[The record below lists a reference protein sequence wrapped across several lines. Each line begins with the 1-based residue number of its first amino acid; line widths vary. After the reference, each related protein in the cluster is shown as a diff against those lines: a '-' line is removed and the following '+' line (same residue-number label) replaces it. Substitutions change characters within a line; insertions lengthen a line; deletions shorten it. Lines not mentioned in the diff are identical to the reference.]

1 MGMSFLSN
9 FTYSK
14 LMQTSPN
21 IMDKVQLTKLYIK
34 EIIDGMDLNDCLA
47 LLEDY
52 MVESY
57 EDYTIE
63 EIKEEVNEYYPHLLE
78 D

>member
-1 MGMSFLSN
+1 MSS
-9 FTYSK
+9 
-14 LMQTSPN
+14 QTN

-34 EIIDGMDLNDCLA
+34 EVIDGMDLNDCLA

-63 EIKEEVNEYYPHLLE
+63 EIKEEVNEYYPELLK
-78 D
+78 

>member
-1 MGMSFLSN
+1 MSS
-9 FTYSK
+9 
-14 LMQTSPN
+14 QTN

-34 EIIDGMDLNDCLA
+34 EGIDGMDLNDCLA

-63 EIKEEVNEYYPHLLE
+63 EIKEEVEEYYPHLLE
-78 D
+78 DWLKCK

>member
-1 MGMSFLSN
+1 
-9 FTYSK
+9 
-14 LMQTSPN
+14 
-21 IMDKVQLTKLYIK
+21 MDKDQLTKLYIK
-34 EIIDGMDLNDCLA
+34 EVIDGMDLDGCLA
-47 LLEDY
+47 LLKDY

-63 EIKEEVNEYYPHLLE
+63 EIKKEVEEYYPHLLE

>member
-1 MGMSFLSN
+1 MSS
-9 FTYSK
+9 
-14 LMQTSPN
+14 QTN
-21 IMDKVQLTKLYIK
+21 IMDKVQLTKLFIK
-34 EIIDGMDLNDCLA
+34 EVIDGMDLNDCLA